1 MRAVWLGV
9 AACSLAAASEVTF
22 TKDVAPILY
31 RRCVSCHRTGDIA
44 PMSLLTYREARP
56 WAASIREAVVLRK
69 MPPWHADPRYGHF
82 ANDVRL
88 TDAEISTIG
97 AWAADGAMEG
107 NPADLPPA
115 PRFADQWHIGK
126 PDVVIDIGE
135 DYRVESQGPDE
146 YDYFTVPTNFTEDR
160 WVTAV
165 ELQPG
170 NRKVV
175 HHAHVFLKTEPGG
188 DSKEKKTD
196 PGGTFMYHEGKLAH
210 MKPDAPVKNDG
221 CAVSDAG
228 NYWGRRG
235 GQNGILGSYLPGK
248 APDAYP
254 EGTAKLVPAGS
265 KLTFQVHYS
274 RTTGKTETD
283 RTRVGFVFAPGPP
296 ARPLRRM
303 DISNYLFRIPAG
315 EGNQEVSECHTFEED
330 IDLLSLTAHMH
341 FRGKD
346 MRFDLERPGSTERE
360 TLLFVPNY
368 DFAWQTIYRLRE
380 PVHIPKGSHLII
392 TAHFDNS
399 PNNRRNPDPAKVIRW
414 GEPSNEE
421 MMDGWLE
428 YVDPVAPSQTAAA
441 RP

>member
-1 MRAVWLGV
+1 MRAAWLGL
-9 AACSLAAASEVTF
+9 AMCSLGFAGQVTF
-22 TKDVAPILY
+22 SKDVAPILY
-31 RRCVSCHRTGDIA
+31 RRCVSCHRAGDIA
-44 PMSLLTYREARP
+44 PMSLLTYKEARP

-69 MPPWHADPRYGHF
+69 MPPWHADPAYGHF

-88 TDAEISTIG
+88 SDTEIETIRTWVTTG
-97 AWAADGAMEG
+97 AVEG
-107 NPADLPPA
+107 DPQDLPPA
-115 PRFADQWHIGK
+115 PQFNDAWHIGK
-126 PDVVIDIGE
+126 PDLVIDIGQ
-135 DYRVESQGPDE
+135 DYRVEGEGPDE
-146 YDYFTVPTNFTEDR
+146 YVYFTVPTNFTEDR
-160 WVTAV
+160 WVSAV

-175 HHAHVFLKTEPGG
+175 HHAHVFLNNESG
-188 DSKEKKTD
+188 DKKDKKTD
-196 PGGTFMYHEGKLAH
+196 SATGYMYHEGKLSH

-221 CAVSDAG
+221 CAVIDAG
-228 NYWGRRG
+228 NYWGRRQ

-248 APDAYP
+248 AADAYP
-254 EGTAKLVPAGS
+254 AGTAKLIPAGS

-274 RTTGKTETD
+274 RTTGKAEID
-283 RTRVGFVFAPGPP
+283 RTHVGFIFAPGPP
-296 ARPLRRM
+296 ERPLRRM
-303 DISNYLFRIPAG
+303 DISNYLFLIPAG
-315 EGNQEVSECHTFEED
+315 EANQEVTECHDFDKD

-346 MRFDLERPGSTERE
+346 MRFDLQRPGSKERE

-368 DFAWQTIYRLRE
+368 DFAWQTIYRLDQ

-399 PNNRRNPDPAKVIRW
+399 PNNRRNPDAGKTIRW

-428 YVDPVAPSQTAAA
+428 YVDPPSAQTASVQQ
-441 RP
+441 